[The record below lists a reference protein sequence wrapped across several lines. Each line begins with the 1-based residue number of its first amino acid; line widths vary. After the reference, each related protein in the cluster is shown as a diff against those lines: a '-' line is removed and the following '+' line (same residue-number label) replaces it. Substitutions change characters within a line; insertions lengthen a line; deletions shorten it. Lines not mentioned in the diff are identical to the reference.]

1 MPRDSDYE
9 VLGLRPGASLDEA
22 KQAHRDLVKV
32 WHPDRFSNDP
42 RLQARAQEKLQE
54 INAANDRVRVVLSSP
69 GTRSQPSSS
78 PPPRPPSSPPPPPRP
93 AAPPPPRPPQ
103 SPSQAGIPR
112 KNGGLVVVGLALVL
126 VLGSVIWRH
135 AYQED
140 SSDTHESPIP
150 LRPPQSDTTS
160 LAHPAPPS
168 SPPTGGPSAPSTPRV
183 ETPWKRF
190 HQARGHAWKSR
201 PLMLPLRRRTTAPHL
216 NGSWASTSASWH
228 DAPSKWSCGGT
239 CTSVVY

>member
-54 INAANDRVRVVLSSP
+54 INAANDRVRVLLSSP

-150 LRPPQSDTTS
+150 LRPPQSDTTP
-160 LAHPAPPS
+160 L
-168 SPPTGGPSAPSTPRV
+168 
-183 ETPWKRF
+183 
-190 HQARGHAWKSR
+190 RGHAWKSR